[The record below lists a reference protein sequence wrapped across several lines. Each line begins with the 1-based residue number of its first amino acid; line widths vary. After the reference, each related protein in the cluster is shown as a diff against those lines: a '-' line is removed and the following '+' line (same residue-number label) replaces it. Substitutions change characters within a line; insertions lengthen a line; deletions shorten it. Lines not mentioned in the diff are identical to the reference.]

1 MGGVGGLV
9 NNIANTATGTV
20 SSLGGFLS
28 GKGTDFRAQGANL
41 QTPLTSDQAMAA
53 QAQAQEAIKQQQA
66 FAQAVAAQG
75 GLGNQTAV
83 FQQQQ
88 ALANQL
94 ANQSAGG
101 GPNPAQDQ
109 LAQNTAQNVAQQA
122 ALMGSQRGTSA
133 NPGLL
138 ARQAAMQGAGIQQ
151 QAAGQA
157 ATLGAQQQLASQQA
171 LMQQQNALQGVAAN
185 QVNNQAQQ
193 QNQYGQMAQNQQGTL
208 FNQLNAQN
216 QVQAGEAAN
225 MNNVNSGIESTNLH
239 ERDALAQGAMNAAS
253 SALTKKAHGGMIQPK
268 SKVVHYLSCGGAV
281 ANMKEGGSVAG
292 QAKISGDSLK
302 NDTQPAMLSPG
313 EIVIPRSITMHP
325 NAAVLAA
332 KFVAQELAKHK
343 GKK

>member
-1 MGGVGGLV
+1 MGSAGGLIGSAVGGL
-9 NNIANTATGTV
+9 ANTVGGMGTN
-20 SSLGGFLS
+20 LGGFLS
-28 GKGTDFRAQGANL
+28 GQGTSMRAPTMQA
-41 QTPLTSDQAMAA
+41 PLTAEQAQAA

-75 GLGNQTAV
+75 GLGNQAAV

-88 ALANQL
+88 DLAGQL
-94 ANQSAGG
+94 ANQAAGG
-101 GPNPAQDQ
+101 GPNPAQAQ
-109 LAQNTAQNVAQQA
+109 LAQNTAQNVAQQS

-157 ATLGAQQQLASQQA
+157 ATLGAQQQLAAQQA

-185 QVNNQAQQ
+185 QIGNQAQQ
-193 QNQYGQMAQNQQGTL
+193 QNQYGQMAQGQQNALYNQI
-208 FNQLNAQN
+208 NAQN
-216 QVQAGEAAN
+216 QAQTGAAN
-225 MNNVNSGIESTNLH
+225 VGAGIEQTNLH
-239 ERDALAQGAMNAAS
+239 ERDALAGGLMNAGA
-253 SALTKKAHGGMIQPK
+253 AFLTKKAHGGMIDQPK
-268 SKVVHYLSCGGAV
+268 SKIVHYLSNGGVV
-281 ANMKEGGSVAG
+281 ANMKEGGAVSG
-292 QAKISGDSLK
+292 QAKVAGDSLK
-302 NDTQPAMLSPG
+302 NDTQKALLSPG

-325 NAAVLAA
+325 NAATLAA